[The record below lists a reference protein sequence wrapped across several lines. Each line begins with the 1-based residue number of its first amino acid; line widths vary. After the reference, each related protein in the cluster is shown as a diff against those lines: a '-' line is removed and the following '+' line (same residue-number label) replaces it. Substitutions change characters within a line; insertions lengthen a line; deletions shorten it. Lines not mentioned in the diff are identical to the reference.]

1 MNDNVG
7 LIVASAIVVIVLRAS
22 VASRAMCVPSIL
34 SCPFIARK
42 AVHMLVY

>member
-7 LIVASAIVVIVLRAS
+7 LIVASTFVVIVLRAS
-22 VASRAMCVPSIL
+22 VASRTACVSSIP

-42 AVHMLVY
+42 VVHMLVY

>member
-1 MNDNVG
+1 MNDDVG
-7 LIVASAIVVIVLRAS
+7 LIIAYTIVVIVLRAS
-22 VASRAMCVPSIL
+22 VASRTACVSSIP